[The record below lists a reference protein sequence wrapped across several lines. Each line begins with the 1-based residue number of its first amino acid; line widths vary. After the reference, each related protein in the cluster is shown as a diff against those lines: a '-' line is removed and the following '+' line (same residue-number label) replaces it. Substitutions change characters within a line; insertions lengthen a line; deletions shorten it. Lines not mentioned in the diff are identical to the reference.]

1 MARASA
7 SATAASGVIAIV
19 ATTLTGACVA
29 GPTPAE
35 RALLTAARR
44 GDVDGIE
51 RALAAG
57 AAVDARD
64 DYERT
69 PLMRAA
75 AFGHAHAIP
84 SLLAAG
90 ADAMLHDV
98 TDATVTHLAALG
110 AEAGVLQAL
119 RSAGVDLTGQSEGG
133 PNRRTALGGALD
145 VYLTARASPADEER
159 ARMSLDTLRVLL
171 ESGASPDH
179 AGSTTD
185 TPLVAAIGQGDAA
198 LVGLLLDH
206 GADPDLPST
215 ARRTPPLV
223 QAVEHCYDRTIDIV
237 EMLLAAGANRTV
249 AGLEGTAREHLTR
262 ALVHNA
268 NGTCREQRRWLI
280 ERLERP

>member
-1 MARASA
+1 MPPAAASARAV
-7 SATAASGVIAIV
+7 SGVIAIV
-19 ATTLTGACVA
+19 ATTLTGGCVA
-29 GPTPAE
+29 GPSPAE

-44 GDVDGIE
+44 GDVDGIG

-57 AAVDARD
+57 AAVNARD

-90 ADAMLHDV
+90 ADAMLHDI
-98 TDATVTHLAALG
+98 TDATVTHLAALEG
-110 AEAGVLQAL
+110 EAGVLQAL
-119 RSAGVDLTGQSEGG
+119 RNAGVDLTGQSEGG

-145 VYLTARASPADEER
+145 VYINARAAPADEER

-171 ESGASPDH
+171 ELGASPDH

-185 TPLVAAIGQGDAA
+185 TPLVAAVGQGDAA

-237 EMLLAAGANRTV
+237 EMLLAAGADRMA
-249 AGLEGTAREHLTR
+249 AGPEGTARERLTR
-262 ALVHNA
+262 ALGHDGNNA
-268 NGTCREQRRWLI
+268 CREQRRRLI
-280 ERLERP
+280 ERLDRP